1 MSPSSQSPQ
10 LLSLQNRLGY
20 SFQDLQILK
29 LALTHRSAGRSNNE
43 RLEFLGDSFVNHVIA
58 QRLYVQ
64 FPKASEGQ
72 LTRLRSKLVRG
83 TFLATLGEK
92 YALGECLTLGVGER
106 KSGGRHRS
114 SILADT
120 VEAVAGAILL
130 DAGYEIAAP
139 VILNWFTDALLE
151 LQVDGDKDSK
161 TLLQEWL
168 QARNLPLPNYDLV
181 SVEGPDHA
189 QEFEVACLING
200 QKNAFSG
207 RGSSRRN
214 AEQQAAFV
222 AMGELGN
229 D

>member
-1 MSPSSQSPQ
+1 LSLSSQSPQ

-29 LALTHRSAGRSNNE
+29 LALTHRSAGRTNNE

-58 QRLYVQ
+58 QRLYLQ

-83 TFLATLGEK
+83 TFLAALGEK

-106 KSGGRHRS
+106 KSGGRHRA

-120 VEAVAGAILL
+120 VEAIAGAMLL
-130 DAGYEIAAP
+130 DAGYDNAAP
-139 VILNWFTDALLE
+139 VILHWFADALGE

-168 QARNLPLPNYDLV
+168 QARNLPLPSYDLV

-189 QEFEVACLING
+189 QEFEVVCLING

-214 AEQQAAFV
+214 AEQQAASV
-222 AMGELGN
+222 AIGELGN

>member
-1 MSPSSQSPQ
+1 LSLSSQSPQ

-72 LTRLRSKLVRG
+72 LTRLRSNLVRG
-83 TFLATLGEK
+83 TFLAALGEK

-106 KSGGRHRS
+106 KSGGRHRA

-120 VEAVAGAILL
+120 VEAIAGAMLL
-130 DAGYEIAAP
+130 DAGYENAAP
-139 VILNWFTDALLE
+139 VILKWFADALGE
-151 LQVDGDKDSK
+151 LQVDADKDSK

-168 QARNLPLPNYDLV
+168 QARNLPLPSYDLV

-214 AEQQAAFV
+214 AEQQAASV
-222 AMGELGN
+222 AIGELGN